1 MEWEPDSPC
10 HSHLYLGQA
19 CRSQRRHRGWE
30 LERRDC
36 GAISGRGLLL
46 TAERQT
52 EGTWGRR
59 LWWETSV
66 KEIQAAMEA
75 RQYAEPCGMGGAMT
89 VASLFP
95 HASISSWTVE
105 KLGYQVPDAQ
115 NNRVGPHPG
124 CPFGADAL
132 IYREGPQSGGPLYV
146 PDAPNNREGPQAREP
161 PKSLNGRSSGEK
173 LVKQTDWS
181 PAARACKKDSERAT
195 TPAAQAV
202 RVPEHLV
209 PSGYPQP
216 KQRLHLHA

>member
-19 CRSQRRHRGWE
+19 CRSQRRHSGWE

-36 GAISGRGLLL
+36 EAFSGRGLLL

-95 HASISSWTVE
+95 HASISSWTIE

-115 NNRVGPHPG
+115 NNRVRPHPG
-124 CPFGADAL
+124 CPFGAWRADLQRRTPVRGA
-132 IYREGPQSGGPLYV
+132 PLCAWCAKQQRRT
-146 PDAPNNREGPQAREP
+146 PGKGAP
-161 PKSLNGRSSGEK
+161 
-173 LVKQTDWS
+173 
-181 PAARACKKDSERAT
+181 
-195 TPAAQAV
+195 
-202 RVPEHLV
+202 
-209 PSGYPQP
+209 
-216 KQRLHLHA
+216 